1 MPYLAKSMTA
11 CPQFRYSLVAN
22 DLTTKLRE
30 EEDWIT
36 CGFVAEQRLV
46 MGTHNGLV
54 HVLNLQT
61 GVGFTLENH
70 YAILDVHCSNQYL
83 CYTGPSKL
91 GLYDFDNESEVLDYD
106 LEQGQWSRTV
116 DLGDGGTTVVVGTAE
131 ELFLLQ
137 KGLFRTSKV
146 VLAKVSS
153 QIHSL
158 AVAFPLLGIANGTN
172 ATFLLLPQGSVLYQL
187 KDTGKSSI
195 IFLSQDKCA
204 VITASSYQ
212 LLSIA
217 RLPTGYEL
225 VPIRTCRL
233 ELDIRAVG
241 GYQQECLLIL
251 TSDQTIRLLDVEG
264 KTTFQGKT
272 IRSGLLVSEISKE
285 SDAFYIISKDEIL
298 KITTYSQAEKLN
310 WYLENNFYDEALQFG
325 QSAQYP
331 KSDIQARILHDLV
344 SKRKSSDARL
354 YLLNLIDQQT
364 ITWSKIVETY
374 RNDPFLVCVCE
385 DIPENA
391 MTSEAAESILRKLI
405 ADREESVILR
415 CFEKWPEK
423 IAFKSRATE
432 QEMLK
437 SDMIQ
442 AKIRFALRKNLA
454 NVAMELLLNENS
466 AHLFAVMEL
475 HSEAKRDF
483 LRSLSA
489 EKLQKI
495 TQIDSEK
502 ALKVYIE
509 NDWLDTD
516 KVREGMEENLVFEY
530 LSELWKGKKRRNP
543 GSDLHLLRFMLQRKS
558 PFVLDLLTNSTG
570 LNRSRALEVCQEFC
584 HMEGQIVLLQML
596 NRTEELIA
604 VLKGNFEQGLE
615 YLRRRNSE
623 ELWTAV
629 INQGVTCE
637 KQAKTLIPF
646 LYSYAKQTEVIDKLP
661 EGMYLQEVLRL
672 FGSCRQQVEMTKSAL
687 GNLSTHIGKAHRDHM
702 AARKRGIYIEEHY
715 LCSIC
720 GKTITEKCV
729 FRRCSHHS
737 HKSCNDASCRACS
750 RLRSLPS

>member
-1 MPYLAKSMTA
+1 MTA

-46 MGTHNGLV
+46 MGTYKGLV

-70 YAILDVHCSNQYL
+70 YAIQDVHCSNQYL
-83 CYTGPSKL
+83 CYSGASKL

-106 LEQGQWSRTV
+106 VEQGQWSRTV

-153 QIHSL
+153 QVHSL
-158 AVAFPLLGIANGTN
+158 AVAFPLLGIANGAN

-195 IFLSQDKCA
+195 IFLSPDKCA
-204 VITASSYQ
+204 IITATSYQ
-212 LLSIA
+212 LLSISHSSA
-217 RLPTGYEL
+217 GYEL
-225 VPIRTCRL
+225 VPIRSCP
-233 ELDIRAVG
+233 LDMDIMGVG
-241 GYQQECLLIL
+241 GYQQDCVLIL
-251 TSDQTIRLLDVEG
+251 TSDQTIRLLDIEG

-331 KSDIQARILHDLV
+331 KSDIQSRILQDLV
-344 SKRKSSDARL
+344 SKRKYSEARL

-364 ITWSKIVETY
+364 IHWSKIIETY
-374 RNDPFLVCVCE
+374 RNDPFLVSICE
-385 DIPENA
+385 DIPESV

-405 ADREESVILR
+405 VDKEETVILR
-415 CFEKWPEK
+415 CFDKWPERITFRSK
-423 IAFKSRATE
+423 ATE

-437 SDMIQ
+437 SDMTQ

-454 NVAMELLLNENS
+454 KVAMELLLNENS
-466 AHLFAVMEL
+466 AQLFAVMEL
-475 HSEAKRDF
+475 HSEAKKDF
-483 LRSLSA
+483 LRPLSA
-489 EKLQKI
+489 ENLKKI
-495 TQIDSEK
+495 TQIDPER

-509 NDWLDTD
+509 SDWLDTD
-516 KVREGMEENLVFEY
+516 KAREGMEENQVFEY

-543 GSDLHLLRFMLQRKS
+543 GSDLHLLRLMLQRQS
-558 PFVLDLLTNSTG
+558 PLVLDLLTNSTG
-570 LNRSRALEVCQEFC
+570 LNRAKALEVCREFG

-629 INQGVTCE
+629 VTQGVSCE
-637 KQAKTLIPF
+637 KQAKTMVPF
-646 LYSYAKQTEVIDKLP
+646 LYSYSKQTEVIEKLP
-661 EGMYLQEVLRL
+661 EGQYLQEVLRL
-672 FGSCRQQVEMTKSAL
+672 FESWKQQVEMTKSAL
-687 GNLSTHIGKAHRDHM
+687 GNLNLHIGKAHRDHM
-702 AARKRGIYIEEHY
+702 AARKRGLYVEEHY

-720 GKTITEKCV
+720 GKTITDKCV
-729 FRRCSHHS
+729 FRRCFHNS
-737 HKSCNDASCRACS
+737 HKSCNDAYCRVCS
-750 RLRSLPS
+750 RLRRLPS